1 LASQNQLLGS
11 NNPVEVVQKPPEV
24 QLYAPAWRFH
34 KNCPKGM
41 IVTTDKLLEK
51 LDADGWKD
59 HPGKVT
65 LLPGH
70 EKLFEG

>member
-1 LASQNQLLGS
+1 MASKNVLLGS
-11 NNPVEVVQKPPEV
+11 GNIEEVIQKPPEV
-24 QLYAPAWRFH
+24 QVYAPAWRFH

-41 IVTTDKLLEK
+41 VVTTDKLLAN

-70 EKLFEG
+70 EHLFEG